1 MRGNRGRVILRI
13 WHGWTAPADAKTYQE
28 LLNTTIAPGI
38 MARSIPGLSGLDV
51 LRREDGA
58 EVEFITIME
67 FADWAAVEAFAG
79 PEKTGSVVPPAA
91 RKFLARYDAH
101 SQHYEVVDRHEP
113 IS

>member
-1 MRGNRGRVILRI
+1 MVILRI
-13 WHGWTAPADAKTYQE
+13 WHGWTIPSNADAYQE

-38 MARSIPGLSGLDV
+38 MARSIPGLQGLDV
-51 LRREDGA
+51 LRQESGD

-91 RKFLARYDAH
+91 RQLLARYDAH
-101 SQHYEVVDRHEP
+101 SQHYEVVARHEP